1 MTQEE
6 VGSFGAGLC
15 YWFAKSRLDFYYRGL
30 TASLA
35 VLAKE
40 LDQLRSQQ
48 EQEMA
53 DETENLMAKMMISFS
68 IADT

>member
-6 VGSFGAGLC
+6 VGSFDAGLC
-15 YWFAKSRLDFYYRGL
+15 YRFAKSGLDFYYRGL

-35 VLAKE
+35 ILAIKE

-53 DETENLMAKMMISFS
+53 DETEI
-68 IADT
+68 

>member
-1 MTQEE
+1 M
-6 VGSFGAGLC
+6 VLDCAIGLLKVRWTFC
-15 YWFAKSRLDFYYRGL
+15 YRGL
-30 TASLA
+30 TVSLA
-35 VLAKE
+35 ILAIKE

-68 IADT
+68 IADI